1 MKQAPRRSA
10 RLAPQATPQISDK
23 TPGKGLSSLK
33 SVSPIDSDVNR
44 YETVK

>member
-23 TPGKGLSSLK
+23 TPGNGLSSLK
-33 SVSPIDSDVNR
+33 SVSPIESEVHR
-44 YETVK
+44 YEHVK